1 MYDYLIKWIH
11 DNLLLQ
17 NDLSYRLD
25 KTLFKKMQYKN
36 EDIIFMDVIDL
47 KNRYNKT
54 YKSFI
59 KILRQTLNKYNI
71 KLKYTINY
79 IYSTYDIVYYIY
91 IN

>member
-1 MYDYLIKWIH
+1 MPDYLIKWIH
-11 DNLLLQ
+11 DNLILQ
-17 NDLSYRLD
+17 NDMGYRFD
-25 KTLFKKMQYKN
+25 KTLFKKMQYNN
-36 EDIIFMDVIDL
+36 EDIIFMDIYDV
-47 KNRYNKT
+47 KNKYTKT

-91 IN
+91 LN